1 MHDTNGADQ
10 GVFESSKRFLRTTAT
25 IAQNRLELL
34 LVEVQEERTRLFDM
48 LMLAAGAVAFGL
60 MALITISF
68 TLVVVFWDEHRLAV
82 LVGLSVIYV
91 LAAAAG
97 FWQLNARLKKWQAFS
112 ATLAELRK
120 DCAWLDA
127 QRENSSDSASRH

>member
-1 MHDTNGADQ
+1 MHDTNGAEA
-10 GVFESSKRFLRTTAT
+10 GVFESSKHFLRTTAA

-34 LVEVQEERTRLFDM
+34 LIEVQEERTRLFDM
-48 LMLAAGAVAFGL
+48 LLLAAVAVACGL

-68 TLVVVFWDEHRLAV
+68 TLVVVFWDDHRVAV
-82 LVGLSVIYV
+82 LAGLSLIYV
-91 LAAAAG
+91 VAAAAG
-97 FWQLNARLKKWQAFS
+97 FWQLDARLKRWQAFS

>member
-10 GVFESSKRFLRTTAT
+10 GVFESSKRFLRATAT

-68 TLVVVFWDEHRLAV
+68 TLVVVFWDDHRVAV

-97 FWQLNARLKKWQAFS
+97 FWQLNTRLKKWQAFS
-112 ATLAELRK
+112 ATLAELKK
-120 DCAWLDA
+120 DCEWLDA
-127 QRENSSDSASRH
+127 QRENSSDSESRH

>member
-1 MHDTNGADQ
+1 M
-10 GVFESSKRFLRTTAT
+10 FESSGRFLRATAA

-48 LMLAAGAVAFGL
+48 LMLAAVAVACGL
-60 MALITISF
+60 LALITISF
-68 TLVVVFWDEHRLAV
+68 TLVVVFWDNYRIAV
-82 LVGLSVIYV
+82 LVGLSLIYI

-97 FWQLNARLKKWQAFS
+97 FWQLNARLKRWQAFS

-127 QRENSSDSASRH
+127 QRENSSDSTSRH